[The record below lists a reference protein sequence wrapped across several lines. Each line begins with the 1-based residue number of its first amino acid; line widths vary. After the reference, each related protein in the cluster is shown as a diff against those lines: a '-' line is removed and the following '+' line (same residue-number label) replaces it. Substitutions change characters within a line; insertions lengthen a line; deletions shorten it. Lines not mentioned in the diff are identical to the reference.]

1 MYCKLF
7 LTFINERNKLKKEKK
22 VSMKKRIFLGM
33 FLFFMAGNVIFAA
46 GENQKIGTAQ
56 QVDIT
61 PSEVQQKIG
70 NIEGKAEVEVK
81 SSRRSKLNRF
91 ISKVTGKSWKMV
103 WNDEF
108 NGNQLDS
115 TKWDYWENGN
125 PWNAGNY
132 LDENGNLVNQ
142 YGFDAKHFY
151 LRDNVRVENGNMIIT
166 LKKENDKKVNIN
178 GVERRI
184 LYSSGAIHTRN
195 LYNVQYGKIEMRA
208 AMPEGIGT
216 WPAFWLWPEG
226 YSQATGA
233 PAAGEI
239 DIVETYGDDMR
250 RATGTLHVLKSDNT
264 YETFDGDDYKLNK
277 WPREKLTN
285 FNTYAVEWDDKEIK
299 WLFNNKVYK
308 KFSYKEL
315 DKKGLQNPFKQ
326 PYFIMI
332 NVALSKKTGEDGDV
346 DFPTEMK
353 VDYVRV
359 YQKK

>member
-1 MYCKLF
+1 MDCKLF

-22 VSMKKRIFLGM
+22 VSMKNRIFLGM
-33 FLFFMAGNVIFAA
+33 FLFLMAGNVIFAA

-115 TKWDYWENGN
+115 TKWAYWENGN

-132 LDENGNLVNQ
+132 LD
-142 YGFDAKHFY
+142 
-151 LRDNVRVENGNMIIT
+151 ENGNMIIT

-226 YSQATGA
+226 YSQATGG
-233 PAAGEI
+233 PAVGEI

>member
-1 MYCKLF
+1 M
-7 LTFINERNKLKKEKK
+7 RK
-22 VSMKKRIFLGM
+22 VLLSVAVLILM
-33 FLFFMAGNVIFAA
+33 GNISFAA
-46 GENQKIGTAQ
+46 GEKNVRVETEKKME
-56 QVDIT
+56 V
-61 PSEVQQKIG
+61 SEKEVQDISEKVGNSEIVREERDKKSKKNKI
-70 NIEGKAEVEVK
+70 N
-81 SSRRSKLNRF
+81 SF
-91 ISKVTGKSWKMV
+91 ISKIKGKEWKLV
-103 WNDEF
+103 WHDEF
-108 NGNQLDS
+108 NGNQLDTQKWS
-115 TKWDYWENGN
+115 YWDYGN
-125 PWNAGNY
+125 PWNPGNY

-142 YGFDAKHFY
+142 YGFDAKHYY
-151 LRDNVRVENGNMIIT
+151 LKDNVKIENGNMVIK
-166 LKKENDKKVNIN
+166 LKKETDKKVNIN
-178 GVERRI
+178 GTERKI
-184 LYSSGAIHTRN
+184 LYSSGAVHTRN
-195 LYNVQYGKIEMRA
+195 TYNVKYGKIEMRA
-208 AMPEGIGT
+208 AMPEGVGT
-216 WPAFWLWPEG
+216 WPAFWMWPAG
-226 YSQATGA
+226 YSQADGNA
-233 PAAGEI
+233 NGEI

-264 YETFDGDDYKLNK
+264 YETFDGDDYKLSK

-315 DKKGLQNPFKQ
+315 EKRGLQNPFNQ

>member
-1 MYCKLF
+1 M
-7 LTFINERNKLKKEKK
+7 RK
-22 VSMKKRIFLGM
+22 VLLSVAVLILM
-33 FLFFMAGNVIFAA
+33 GNISFAA
-46 GENQKIGTAQ
+46 GEKNVRVETEKKME
-56 QVDIT
+56 V
-61 PSEVQQKIG
+61 SEKEVQDISEKVGSSEIVREERGKKSKKNKI
-70 NIEGKAEVEVK
+70 N
-81 SSRRSKLNRF
+81 SF
-91 ISKVTGKSWKMV
+91 ISKIAGKNWKMV

-108 NGNQLDS
+108 NGNQLDT
-115 TKWDYWENGN
+115 TKWTYWENGN
-125 PWNAGNY
+125 PWHAGNY
-132 LDENGNLVNQ
+132 LDENGNLVKQ

-166 LKKENDKKVNIN
+166 LKKETDKKVNIN

-226 YSQATGA
+226 YSFMDGK
-233 PAAGEI
+233 PAVGEI
-239 DIVETYGDDMR
+239 DIVETYGDEMD

-264 YETFDGDDYKLNK
+264 YETFDGDDYKLSK
-277 WPREKLTN
+277 WLKEKLTN
-285 FNTYAVEWDDKEIK
+285 FNTYAVEWDEKEIK

-332 NVALSKKTGEDGDV
+332 NVALSKKTGEETRKDD
-346 DFPTEMK
+346 M
-353 VDYVRV
+353 RSS
-359 YQKK
+359 

>member
-1 MYCKLF
+1 
-7 LTFINERNKLKKEKK
+7 
-22 VSMKKRIFLGM
+22 
-33 FLFFMAGNVIFAA
+33 
-46 GENQKIGTAQ
+46 
-56 QVDIT
+56 
-61 PSEVQQKIG
+61 
-70 NIEGKAEVEVK
+70 
-81 SSRRSKLNRF
+81 
-91 ISKVTGKSWKMV
+91 MV

-115 TKWDYWENGN
+115 TKWAYWENGN

-166 LKKENDKKVNIN
+166 LKKETDKKVNIN

-233 PAAGEI
+233 PAVGEI

-285 FNTYAVEWDDKEIK
+285 FNTYAVEWDEKEIK

-315 DKKGLQNPFKQ
+315 EKRGLQNPFNQ

>member
-1 MYCKLF
+1 VVFYIIIYI
-7 LTFINERNKLKKEKK
+7 FIIQEKEK
-22 VSMKKRIFLGM
+22 MKKKIFLRAV
-33 FLFFMAGNVIFAA
+33 LFVLAGNMVFAA
-46 GENQKIGTAQ
+46 GENQKIGIAQ
-56 QVDIT
+56 KTQKVET
-61 PSEVQQKIG
+61 MVNEVQQKAE
-70 NIEGKAEVEVK
+70 NEIEVAGKAEVEVK
-81 SSRRSKLNRF
+81 SSKRSKFNRF
-91 ISKVTGKSWKMV
+91 ISKVTGKSWKLV

-108 NGNQLDS
+108 NGNQLDD
-115 TKWDYWENGN
+115 TKWAYWENGN

-166 LKKENDKKVNIN
+166 LKKETDKKVNIN

-216 WPAFWLWPEG
+216 WPAFWMWPAG
-226 YSQATGA
+226 YSQADGNA
-233 PAAGEI
+233 NGEI

-264 YETFDGDDYKLNK
+264 YETFDGDDYKLSK

-315 DKKGLQNPFKQ
+315 EKRGLQNPFNQ

>member
-1 MYCKLF
+1 
-7 LTFINERNKLKKEKK
+7 
-22 VSMKKRIFLGM
+22 MKKKIFLRAV
-33 FLFFMAGNVIFAA
+33 LFVLAGNMVFAA
-46 GENQKIGTAQ
+46 GKNQEIGIAQ
-56 QVDIT
+56 KTQKVEIAAN
-61 PSEVQQKIG
+61 EVQPKAE
-70 NIEGKAEVEVK
+70 NEIEVAGKAEVEVK

-91 ISKVTGKSWKMV
+91 VSKVTGRSWKMV

-108 NGNQLDS
+108 NGNHLDT
-115 TKWDYWENGN
+115 TKWAYWENGN

-151 LRDNVRVENGNMIIT
+151 LRDNVKVENGNMIIT
-166 LKKENDKKVNIN
+166 LKKETDKKVNIN

-216 WPAFWLWPEG
+216 WPAFWMWPAG
-226 YSQATGA
+226 YSQADGNA
-233 PAAGEI
+233 NGEI

-264 YETFDGDDYKLNK
+264 YETFDGDDYKLSK

-308 KFSYKEL
+308 RFSYKEL
-315 DKKGLQNPFKQ
+315 DKRGLQNPFKQ

>member
-1 MYCKLF
+1 
-7 LTFINERNKLKKEKK
+7 
-22 VSMKKRIFLGM
+22 MKKKIFLRAV
-33 FLFFMAGNVIFAA
+33 LFVLAGNMVFAA
-46 GENQKIGTAQ
+46 GENKKIDTSQKIE
-56 QVDIT
+56 VIE
-61 PSEVQQKIG
+61 SEVQQKIG

-115 TKWDYWENGN
+115 TKWAYWENGN

-166 LKKENDKKVNIN
+166 LKKETDKKVNIN

-216 WPAFWLWPEG
+216 WPAFWMWPAG
-226 YSQATGA
+226 YSQVDGNAN
-233 PAAGEI
+233 GEI

-250 RATGTLHVLKSDNT
+250 RATGTLHVLKSDNI
-264 YETFDGDDYKLNK
+264 YETFDGDDYKLSK

-285 FNTYAVEWDDKEIK
+285 FNTYAVEWDDKGIK

-315 DKKGLQNPFKQ
+315 EKRGLQNPFNQ

-332 NVALSKKTGEDGDV
+332 NVALSKKTGEDEDV
-346 DFPTEMK
+346 NFPTEMK

>member
-1 MYCKLF
+1 
-7 LTFINERNKLKKEKK
+7 
-22 VSMKKRIFLGM
+22 MKKKIFLRAV
-33 FLFFMAGNVIFAA
+33 LFVLAGNIVFAA
-46 GENQKIGTAQ
+46 GENKKIDTSQKIE
-56 QVDIT
+56 VIE
-61 PSEVQQKIG
+61 SEVQQKIG

-115 TKWDYWENGN
+115 TKWAYWENGN

-166 LKKENDKKVNIN
+166 LKKETDKKVNIN

-216 WPAFWLWPEG
+216 WPAFWMWPAG
-226 YSQATGA
+226 YSQVDGNAN
-233 PAAGEI
+233 GEI

-264 YETFDGDDYKLNK
+264 YETFDGDDYKLSK

-285 FNTYAVEWDDKEIK
+285 FNTYAVEWDDKGIK

-315 DKKGLQNPFKQ
+315 EKRGLQNPFNQ

>member
-1 MYCKLF
+1 
-7 LTFINERNKLKKEKK
+7 
-22 VSMKKRIFLGM
+22 MKKKIFLRAV
-33 FLFFMAGNVIFAA
+33 LFILAGNMVFAA
-46 GENQKIGTAQ
+46 GENKKIDTSQKIE
-56 QVDIT
+56 VIE
-61 PSEVQQKIG
+61 SEVQQKIG

-115 TKWDYWENGN
+115 TKWAYWENGN

-166 LKKENDKKVNIN
+166 LKKETDKKVNIN

-208 AMPEGIGT
+208 VMPEGIGT
-216 WPAFWLWPEG
+216 WPAFWMWPAG
-226 YSQATGA
+226 YSQVDGNAN
-233 PAAGEI
+233 GEI
-239 DIVETYGDDMR
+239 DIVETYGDD
-250 RATGTLHVLKSDNT
+250 
-264 YETFDGDDYKLNK
+264 YKLSK

-285 FNTYAVEWDDKEIK
+285 FNTYAVEWDDKGIK

-315 DKKGLQNPFKQ
+315 EKRGLQNPFNQ

-346 DFPTEMK
+346 NFPTEMK

>member
-1 MYCKLF
+1 M
-7 LTFINERNKLKKEKK
+7 RK
-22 VSMKKRIFLGM
+22 VLLSVAVLILM
-33 FLFFMAGNVIFAA
+33 GNISFAA
-46 GENQKIGTAQ
+46 GEKNVRVETEKKME
-56 QVDIT
+56 V
-61 PSEVQQKIG
+61 SEKEVQDISEKVGSSEIVREERGKKSKKNKI
-70 NIEGKAEVEVK
+70 N
-81 SSRRSKLNRF
+81 SF
-91 ISKVTGKSWKMV
+91 ISKIAGKNWKMV

-108 NGNQLDS
+108 NGNQLDT
-115 TKWDYWENGN
+115 TKWTYWENGN

-142 YGFDAKHFY
+142 YGFEAKHFY
-151 LRDNVRVENGNMIIT
+151 LGDNVKIENGNMIIT
-166 LKKENDKKVNIN
+166 LKKETDKKVKID
-178 GVERRI
+178 GVDRKI

-208 AMPEGIGT
+208 AMPKGIGT

-226 YSQATGA
+226 YSFMDGK
-233 PAAGEI
+233 PAVGEI
-239 DIVETYGDDMR
+239 DIVETYGDEMD

-264 YETFDGDDYKLNK
+264 YETFDGDDYKLSK
-277 WPREKLTN
+277 WLKEKLTN
-285 FNTYAVEWDDKEIK
+285 FNTYAVEWDEKEIK